1 MLFESSNSLRVKGSV
16 SKTAKIF
23 RFFSPFFPSRA
34 SYTLYYRRIYEA
46 LFVFFRRR
54 RQLAL
59 YIDALKIENK
69 ININELVD
77 EFGNTKWR
85 ESSSFSKRVVFFLFR
100 LRNPTKVYH
109 DDERIIYIY
118 LFRKNY
124 VYIYLKERDF
134 LIFQ

>member
-85 ESSSFSKRVVFFLFR
+85 ESSSFSKRVVFFLIR